1 MQAVLFDL
9 DGTLLDRRDTFRR
22 HLLLQVQRLSG
33 LFGPIDAS
41 HIDRML
47 AIDNNGHSPRD
58 EFYQQVAST
67 LSLPPGAS
75 SQLLAD
81 FEAHFPETCVGLPNL
96 HVTLERLQEVGLTLG
111 LITNGRALIQG
122 RKIDGLDIRRFLD
135 VVVISEVAGV
145 RKPDPRIFATALT
158 QLGVDPANAAYVGD
172 NPDVDVIGAK
182 RSGLLAIWKRD
193 NFWAEPSGAD
203 WIIDDLAEL
212 PPLVLTHRSSA
223 NLRS

>member
-1 MQAVLFDL
+1 M
-9 DGTLLDRRDTFRR
+9 
-22 HLLLQVQRLSG
+22 
-33 LFGPIDAS
+33 
-41 HIDRML
+41 
-47 AIDNNGHSPRD
+47 
-58 EFYQQVAST
+58 
-67 LSLPPGAS
+67 
-75 SQLLAD
+75 
-81 FEAHFPETCVGLPNL
+81 
-96 HVTLERLQEVGLTLG
+96 
-111 LITNGRALIQG
+111 
-122 RKIDGLDIRRFLD
+122 
-135 VVVISEVAGV
+135 AGV